1 MVKTLYLIRHGET
14 EGSHERR
21 YKGTL
26 DVPLSALGAKQA
38 EATGLYMKQKGY
50 EPGIIFSSP
59 LSRALRSAE
68 LVAGHFG
75 LTTQTVEGLR
85 ERDFGAWEGMSFDEI
100 AEKWPEAFSSW
111 AHDPLKFSPLDG
123 ESTLEVRD
131 RVVPVV
137 EKLLHSSKAES
148 IAIVAHGGVNRVILC
163 HYTGMPLEN
172 IFRMDQGFACL
183 NIISFHDSRSEGAP
197 PLPVLELMNLMP
209 EVRAEH

>member
-26 DVPLSALGAKQA
+26 DVPLSELGQRQA
-38 EATGLYMKQKGY
+38 EAIGMYMKERGY
-50 EPGIIFSSP
+50 LPDTLYCSP
-59 LSRALRSAE
+59 LSRAIKSAE
-68 LVAGHFG
+68 LIGGYFNLAPKVI
-75 LTTQTVEGLR
+75 EGLK

-111 AHDPLKFSPLDG
+111 AHDPLKFSPMDG

-137 EKLLHSSKAES
+137 EELARTSDAES
-148 IAIVAHGGVNRVILC
+148 MAIVAHGGVNRVILC
-163 HYTGMPLEN
+163 HYAGVPLEN

-183 NIISFHDSRSEGAP
+183 NIIRFHEPVSEGAP

-209 EVRAEH
+209 EV